1 MKNLSGFSKHRKLVL
16 ALLLLTV
23 IASASAAV
31 YYALDSRYV
40 VTSAAAKVIFI
51 SAADSTSAGLSIPGP
66 NSTFAKLTG
75 IKSYPN
81 ATSTYEQAVNVS
93 NTDTVSHSI
102 RLRSISITGGFAS
115 YGTIL
120 VNMINPAGTRMGNLT
135 YTGGGS
141 SWTTAGSP
149 SAFVSLGSLIKWA
162 IRVDATLNSGAAAGV
177 TTTIEL
183 TVDVS

>member
-1 MKNLSGFSKHRKLVL
+1 MKKLSGFSRHRKLVL

-51 SAADSTSAGLSIPGP
+51 SAGDSGSAGLTIGT

-93 NTDTVSHSI
+93 NTDSSAHNI

-115 YGTIL
+115 YGTITVKL
-120 VNMINPAGTRMGNLT
+120 IDPTGATQGTLT

-141 SWTTAGSP
+141 WTTAGSP
-149 SAFVSLGSLIKWA
+149 TTFVSLLNGVKWA
-162 IRVDATLNSGAAAGV
+162 IRVDATLNAGAAAGV